1 MSLHDLLEQQRAKHE
16 AHLEQSRGMKSLKE
30 LSARVLLRSDL
41 CLKKGSKKE
50 AIAALPL
57 PETVKVYLAE
67 IDKKFADEVM
77 KGFMGIADT
86 MTDYFVSLIESGDYD
101 SWAAGEGPDPAP
113 ILIAQLLEK
122 FHLQL

>member
-1 MSLHDLLEQQRAKHE
+1 
-16 AHLEQSRGMKSLKE
+16 MKSLKE

-77 KGFMGIADT
+77 NADDL
-86 MTDYFVSLIESGDYD
+86 MNAHE
-101 SWAAGEGPDPAP
+101 WA
-113 ILIAQLLEK
+113 LIAQVMEK
-122 FHLQL
+122 FHLQH

>member
-1 MSLHDLLEQQRAKHE
+1 M
-16 AHLEQSRGMKSLKE
+16 KE

-67 IDKKFADEVM
+67 IDKKVADEVM
-77 KGFMGIADT
+77 KGFMGAADS
-86 MTDYFVSLIESGDYD
+86 MTNYFLSLIESGEYD
-101 SWAAGEGPDPAP
+101 S
-113 ILIAQLLEK
+113 
-122 FHLQL
+122 